1 MLKNKER
8 MIREKTDEIAVQV
21 KNYID
26 EMDNLSETN
35 EFTISNIEA
44 KWGLLEEFTK
54 QVYREINNEIIKNF
68 SEKEII
74 KSKKVNMLGKG

>member
-1 MLKNKER
+1 MLKNKEK
-8 MIREKTDEIAVQV
+8 IIQEKTEEITVQL
-21 KNYID
+21 KNYVD
-26 EMDNLSETN
+26 EMDNLSETD

-44 KWGLLEEFTK
+44 KWGLLEEITK

-74 KSKKVNMLGKG
+74 KSKKVNMPGRE